1 VTAPRGLGRWHG
13 SRQASRGL
21 FGWAVDGRVSV
32 GTEELTSG
40 RVRSGSVQSGQS
52 TPISSGNLASRFLWR
67 VGVSAG
73 LGVEHGKGEKI
84 PGTLDFAGLCRRAA
98 ETLRRHR
105 RQARHGCRACRRA
118 RRRGSI
124 LCWGCSDSGTLST
137 KYRRAIHSTSG
148 VHPTQI
154 TFAALR
160 GRSLVPRGEPAP
172 GPQSDLWSRLASGTE
187 VATQGGAWR

>member
-1 VTAPRGLGRWHG
+1 MTAPRGLGRWHG

-21 FGWAVDGRVSV
+21 FGWAVDGRASV
-32 GTEELTSG
+32 GTEELPSG
-40 RVRSGSVQSGQS
+40 RVRSGSVQSGQFP
-52 TPISSGNLASRFLWR
+52 PISPGNLASRFLWR

-73 LGVEHGKGEKI
+73 LGVEHRKGEKI
-84 PGTLDFAGLCRRAA
+84 SGILDFAGLCHRAA
-98 ETLRRHR
+98 ETLRRR
-105 RQARHGCRACRRA
+105 RRPARHGCRAGRRA

-137 KYRRAIHSTSG
+137 EYRRAIYPTSG
-148 VHPTQI
+148 VQPTQT

-160 GRSLVPRGEPAP
+160 GLSLAPRGEPAP

-187 VATQGGAWR
+187 VATQGWAWR